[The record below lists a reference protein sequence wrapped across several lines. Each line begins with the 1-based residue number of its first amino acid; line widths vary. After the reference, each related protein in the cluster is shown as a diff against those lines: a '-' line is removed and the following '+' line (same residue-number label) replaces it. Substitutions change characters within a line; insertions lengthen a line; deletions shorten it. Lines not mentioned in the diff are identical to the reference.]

1 MAKSKKRLE
10 ELLGRLNSGADV
22 AARDLRN
29 AIGDDEFQNFE
40 DEWKNIQEL
49 KSGKWVETSSE
60 YETLL
65 HEGDFL
71 YNKAESKRFKKFTHE
86 FHAQAQA
93 KYDAA
98 LSVLQSDMESNP
110 NLRGSYDR
118 LPDSMRSDVSL
129 CPEGMPRA
137 INSKSVHNQSA
148 LTTATKRDL
157 KISTVQRV
165 LENFETTDEHT
176 ELMKG
181 RLEGRGGE
189 DGKDGRLGME
199 SKTEIAKFAS
209 DTQGAKLKRM
219 LKAIRNRG

>member
-10 ELLGRLNSGADV
+10 ELLGRLESGEDV

-29 AIGDDEFQNFE
+29 AIGDDEFKNFE

-49 KSGKWVETSSE
+49 KSGNWIETSSE
-60 YETLL
+60 YEALL

-86 FHAQAQA
+86 FHEQAQG

-98 LSVLQSDMESNP
+98 LAVLQSDMESNP

-137 INSKSVHNQSA
+137 INSKSIHNQSG
-148 LTTATKRDL
+148 LTTTTKRDL

-165 LENFETTDEHT
+165 LDDFDKAKDSKEIR
-176 ELMKG
+176 LG
-181 RLEGRGGE
+181 RMVGREGE
-189 DGKDGRLGME
+189 EGKDGLLGME
-199 SKTEIAKFAS
+199 SKSEISKIAS
-209 DTQGAKLKRM
+209 DTQDAKLKRM
-219 LKAIRNRG
+219 LATIRNRE

>member
-10 ELLGRLNSGADV
+10 EVLGRLESGEDV

-49 KSGKWVETSSE
+49 KSGKWVETSNE

-86 FHAQAQA
+86 FHEQAQG

-98 LSVLQSDMESNP
+98 LSALQSDMESNP

-118 LPDSMRSDVSL
+118 LPDSMRADVSL
-129 CPEGMPRA
+129 SPEGMPRA
-137 INSKSVHNQSA
+137 INSKSIHNQSS
-148 LTTATKRDL
+148 LTKTTKRDL
-157 KISTVQRV
+157 KIITVQRV
-165 LENFETTDEHT
+165 LDDFDKAQDNKEIR
-176 ELMKG
+176 LG
-181 RLEGRGGE
+181 RMEGRSAQE
-189 DGKDGRLGME
+189 GKDGLLGME
-199 SKTEIAKFAS
+199 SKAEIGKFAS

-219 LKAIRNRG
+219 LAALKNRE

>member
-1 MAKSKKRLE
+1 MARSKKRLE
-10 ELLGRLNSGADV
+10 ELLNRLNSGEDV
-22 AARDLRN
+22 AARDLHN

-65 HEGDFL
+65 HDGDFL
-71 YNKAESKRFKKFTHE
+71 YNKAESKRFKKYTHE

-110 NLRGSYDR
+110 NLRASYDR

-148 LTTATKRDL
+148 LTTTTKRDL

-165 LENFETTDEHT
+165 LENFDMSEDHE
-176 ELMKG
+176 ELRKG
-181 RLEGRGGE
+181 RMEGRGGE
-189 DGKDGRLGME
+189 EGKEGRLGME
-199 SKTEIAKFAS
+199 SKTEIAKISS
-209 DTQGAKLKRM
+209 DNQGAKLKQM
-219 LKAIRNRG
+219 LAALRNRG

>member
-1 MAKSKKRLE
+1 MARSKKRLE
-10 ELLGRLNSGADV
+10 ELLGRLESGEDV

-49 KSGKWVETSSE
+49 KTGKWVETSSE

-98 LSVLQSDMESNP
+98 LTVLQSDMESNP

-129 CPEGMPRA
+129 CPDGMPRA

-148 LTTATKRDL
+148 ITRTTKRDL

-165 LENFETTDEHT
+165 LDDFDKAKDNKEIR
-176 ELMKG
+176 LG
-181 RLEGRGGE
+181 RMQGRGGE
-189 DGKDGRLGME
+189 EGKDGRRGME
-199 SKTEIAKFAS
+199 SKVEIAKIAS
-209 DTQGAKLKRM
+209 DTQGTKLKRM
-219 LKAIRNRG
+219 LEAIRNRG

>member
-10 ELLGRLNSGADV
+10 ELLGRLESDEDV

-129 CPEGMPRA
+129 CPDGMPRA
-137 INSKSVHNQSA
+137 INSKSIHNQSA
-148 LTTATKRDL
+148 LTKTTKRDL

-165 LENFETTDEHT
+165 LENFDTAEVHK
-176 ELMKG
+176 ELRKG
-181 RLEGRGGE
+181 RMEGRGGE
-189 DGKDGRLGME
+189 EGKDGQLGME
-199 SKTEIAKFAS
+199 SKTEIAKIAA
-209 DTQGAKLKRM
+209 DAQGAKLKRM
-219 LKAIRNRG
+219 LAVLKNRG

>member
-10 ELLGRLNSGADV
+10 ELLGRLESGEDV
-22 AARDLRN
+22 AARDFRN

-71 YNKAESKRFKKFTHE
+71 YNKAESKRFKKYTHE

-110 NLRGSYDR
+110 NIRGSYDR

-148 LTTATKRDL
+148 LTKTTKRDL
-157 KISTVQRV
+157 KITTVQRV
-165 LENFETTDEHT
+165 MENFDMAKDDE
-176 ELMKG
+176 ELRKG
-181 RLEGRGGE
+181 RMEGRGGE
-189 DGKDGRLGME
+189 EGKEGRLGME
-199 SKTEIAKFAS
+199 SKTEIGKISS
-209 DTQGAKLKRM
+209 DTQSAKLKRM
-219 LKAIRNRG
+219 LEALKK